1 MTELDLHL
9 ATSFRCTRAH
19 TWRVIP
25 ALPAP
30 RESDL
35 STAPPIRWGI
45 VAPGWIAEQFT
56 DTVHRSTRSRV
67 VAVGSRS
74 LERAQRFAATYG
86 VDRAYA
92 SYDQLVSDPEIDAVY
107 VASPHSHHHEHA
119 LLALSAGK
127 PTLVEK
133 AFTQNAEQAGEI
145 VESARARGLLLMEA
159 MWTRFLPHLDVA
171 RQLLA
176 DGVLGDVYSVAA
188 DHGQYFEVGA
198 DHRLLN
204 PNLAGGAL
212 LDLGVYPIS
221 FVSFALGA
229 PDVVTARGD
238 LGATGVDVQV
248 SAVLQ
253 SGAAHGVVSTTQLA
267 KTPTTATISGTV
279 ARIEIPG
286 DFYRPQPI
294 AVIARDG
301 QKLSADGGPIEGH
314 AGLAY
319 QAAHFARLLVAGRT
333 ESPLLPLDETV
344 AIMRTMD
351 EIRQQIGLRY
361 PNEQ

>member
-1 MTELDLHL
+1 MIST
-9 ATSFRCTRAH
+9 
-19 TWRVIP
+19 
-25 ALPAP
+25 LPAP

-35 STAPPIRWGI
+35 AAAPPIRWGI

-56 DTVHRSTRSRV
+56 ATVHRTTRSRV

-74 LERAQRFAATYG
+74 LDRAQRFAAAYG
-86 VDRAYA
+86 VERAYA
-92 SYDQLVSDPEIDAVY
+92 SYEQLVSDSDVDAVY

-133 AFTQNAEQAGEI
+133 AFTQSAVQA
-145 VESARARGLLLMEA
+145 VDVVAAARDRGLLLMEA
-159 MWTRFLPHLDVA
+159 MWTRFLPHMDVA
-171 RQLLA
+171 RQLLI
-176 DGVLGDVYSVAA
+176 DGVLGEICVVAA
-188 DHGQYFEVGA
+188 DHGQYFDVGPE
-198 DHRLLN
+198 HRLLN
-204 PNLAGGAL
+204 PALAGGAL

-229 PDVVTARGD
+229 PDTITARGD

-253 SGAAHGVVSTTQLA
+253 SGAAHGLVSTTQRA
-267 KTPTTATISGTV
+267 KTPTTATISGTM

-294 AVIARDG
+294 AVVARDG
-301 QKLSADGGPIEGH
+301 ETLTADGGPIDGH

-319 QAAHFARLLVAGRT
+319 QAAHFARLLAEGRV

-344 AIMRTMD
+344 AIMQTMD
-351 EIRQQIGLRY
+351 EIRRQIGLSY